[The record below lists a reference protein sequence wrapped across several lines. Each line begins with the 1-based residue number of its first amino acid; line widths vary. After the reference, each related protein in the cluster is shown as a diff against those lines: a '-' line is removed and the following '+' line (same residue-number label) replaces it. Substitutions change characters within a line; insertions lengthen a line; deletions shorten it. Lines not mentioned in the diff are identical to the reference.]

1 MEVNHQKIQNG
12 RRPKKLKLEEV
23 KKCKKRKMTK
33 KIKME
38 DNPEKFKWKTTN
50 RNYYQKNLT
59 PKFQNSTTTT
69 KSNRKQQPN
78 STTTYFNNNNLIQQL
93 NRI

>member
-1 MEVNHQKIQNG
+1 
-12 RRPKKLKLEEV
+12 
-23 KKCKKRKMTK
+23 MTK
-33 KIKME
+33 EIKME
-38 DNPEKFKWKTTN
+38 DKPGKFNWKTTN
-50 RNYYQKNLT
+50 INYYQKNLT